1 MVRDEYRTYARR
13 KRLQDLQPINIRSIS
28 TTNDEAASLDA
39 LTARF
44 DEIAADVEALRA
56 ENTGTKLCDHVSSLL
71 EEKVDA
77 FKQDNAQ
84 MHTELKKLV
93 RV

>member
-13 KRLQDLQPINIRSIS
+13 KRLQHLQPINIRSSS
-28 TTNDEAASLDA
+28 TTNDEAASLDV

-56 ENTGTKLCDHVSSLL
+56 ENTKLCDHVSSL
-71 EEKVDA
+71 EEKVEA
-77 FKQDNAQ
+77 LKQDNAQ

-93 RV
+93 RN